1 MKVHPGITL
10 LLVLVRSKQFLESYG
25 ARHSTFSISDLLMS
39 SASPVMLCRKR
50 TGDLS
55 DFVLETVV
63 FDDTVPLPS
72 KYVRQSRDG
81 S

>member
-25 ARHSTFSISDLLMS
+25 ARHIFHQRLANVI
-39 SASPVMLCRKR
+39 SASPVVLCRKQ

-63 FDDTVPLPS
+63 FDDTVPLSS